1 MPDSKLA
8 DPEQRKKRSLTPEE
22 RRKEAKYFK
31 RVRARM
37 GPGTRTFE
45 IVKRVAVGTY
55 NDGFIHAGNLAYMAM
70 LAIFPFFILGAAIF
84 SAIGEEQD
92 RAATVNAILLA
103 LPPVVA
109 ETIGPVARNVI
120 EARSGWLL
128 WAGAAV
134 ALWTVG
140 SLVETIRDML
150 RRAYGTEAT
159 YSFLRYRLLSAG
171 IIFLA
176 VIMLMISLI
185 AQVLIG
191 TAQEFIAAYLPQLNE
206 ALSSL
211 SLSRIVPAVG
221 LFASLYMLFYTLT
234 PHEYRKRRYPKWPGA
249 LVVTLWWLAVTVAL
263 PPVLRSFF
271 TYDLTYGSLAGMMV
285 TLFFFWLVGFGMVIG
300 AELNA
305 ALAETP
311 EETDVIE
318 QSDGADTNTTEASA

>member
-1 MPDSKLA
+1 
-8 DPEQRKKRSLTPEE
+8 
-22 RRKEAKYFK
+22 
-31 RVRARM
+31 M

-45 IVKRVAVGTY
+45 IMKRVAVGTY

-70 LAIFPFFILGAAIF
+70 LAIFPFFILGAAMF

-159 YSFLRYRLLSAG
+159 HSFLRYRLLSAG

-191 TAQEFIAAYLPQLNE
+191 TAQEFIAAYLPELNE
-206 ALSSL
+206 ALSRL

-318 QSDGADTNTTEASA
+318 QADDADANTTEASA